1 MKMEF
6 EFERHHECIRNAHKF
21 TFRSHKTSMSNF
33 RCLGSE
39 YILSN
44 FVSGRQTNFRCNSMM
59 HFDLTIHLVLEN
71 YGLLHTS
78 TTHVRHSHF
87 EIGFPLFLKFQD
99 FWKRL
104 RFWNSKFAW
113 KFKWKCMK
121 ILNFGIFF
129 KVLTRQDEFGNL
141 NLHEKSWNF

>member
-71 YGLLHTS
+71 YGVPPETKFRGPPHLDDPCTS
-78 TTHVRHSHF
+78 LSFRDWLSIIF
-87 EIGFPLFLKFQD
+87 EISRFLEALASLEF
-99 FWKRL
+99 
-104 RFWNSKFAW
+104 NI
-113 KFKWKCMK
+113 CMK
-121 ILNFGIFF
+121 IQVEMHENFEFRDFF
-129 KVLTRQDEFGNL
+129 QGFDTPR
-141 NLHEKSWNF
+141 